1 MVRERAAAKQNA
13 ATALRVRIIIVVIVV
28 SPSIGTCCVE
38 RCYCSGRSW
47 YLHVVGLG
55 LGYLLTK
62 SDMR

>member
-13 ATALRVRIIIVVIVV
+13 ATALRVRIIIVV
-28 SPSIGTCCVE
+28 SPSIGTCCME
-38 RCYCSGRSW
+38 RCYCSSRSW